1 LGKVISVDL
10 PWPPSQNAIWRK
22 NYRAKKG
29 VYLNPKYG
37 AWLTEAGWIVKAA
50 KLPPLKGWFGAT
62 IMLTPPDKRKRD
74 VDNSTKVLL
83 DLAQKLGLVENDH
96 LCRLLVAF
104 YGPEGGKPGARL
116 TLFPM

>member
-1 LGKVISVDL
+1 
-10 PWPPSQNAIWRK
+10 
-22 NYRAKKG
+22 

-50 KLPPLKGWFGAT
+50 KLSTVKSHFGAF
-62 IMLTPPDKRKRD
+62 IMLNPPDKRKSD
-74 VDNSTKVLL
+74 LDNRTKVVL
-83 DLAQKLGLVENDH
+83 DMCQKMGLIENDN
-96 LCRLLVAF
+96 LCRLLVVF